1 MNFIDLNCDLGEN
14 ESAAC
19 REELMSLISSANIAC
34 GRHAG
39 SDETM
44 LHCAQLAAQYHVHA
58 GAHPGLSGNFGRDA
72 CIISATELITVID
85 EQIRRLLCHLTKEG
99 IPLHHI
105 KLHGAL
111 YHATDNDESLST
123 AFCQHVKNT
132 FPGVI
137 IYARSGGLTAQI
149 AHQLGVEVWEEC
161 FLDRG
166 YRADGSL
173 ITRGQPGDL
182 LETKVAVEERLAMI
196 TDQSMILRCGEKV
209 VTLDCQT
216 LCLHSDGAHALSFA
230 QIATQNKRS
239 L

>member
-1 MNFIDLNCDLGEN
+1 MNHIDLNCDLGEN

-19 REELMSLISSANIAC
+19 REELMSSISSANIAC
-34 GRHAG
+34 GGHAG

-44 LHCAQLAAQYHVHA
+44 LHCAQLAARHRVHA

-72 CIISATELITVID
+72 CITSDTELIAVID
-85 EQIRRLLCHLTKEG
+85 EQIRRLLCHLTKAG

-111 YHATDNDESLST
+111 YHATDNYESLSN
-123 AFCQHVKNT
+123 AFCHYVKNT

-149 AHQLGVEVWEEC
+149 AHQLGVTVWEEC

-173 ITRGQPGDL
+173 IPRGEPGDL
-182 LETKVAVEERLAMI
+182 LETKAVIEQRLSLI
-196 TDQSMILRCGEKV
+196 TEQSMILPCGESLVK
-209 VTLDCQT
+209 LACQT

-230 QIATQNKRS
+230 KIAAQKKRS

>member
-1 MNFIDLNCDLGEN
+1 MNHIDLNCDLGEN

-19 REELMSLISSANIAC
+19 REELMSLINSANVAC
-34 GRHAG
+34 GGHAG

-44 LHCAQLAAQYHVHA
+44 LHCAQLAARHHVHA
-58 GAHPGLSGNFGRDA
+58 GAHPGLCGNFGRDA
-72 CIISATELITVID
+72 CIISATELIPLID
-85 EQIRRLLCHLTKEG
+85 QQIRRLLFHLTKVG

-105 KLHGAL
+105 KLHGSL
-111 YHATDNDESLST
+111 YHATDNDEFLST
-123 AFCQHVKNT
+123 AFCEYVKNS

-149 AHQLGVEVWEEC
+149 AHQLGVTVWEEC

-173 ITRGQPGDL
+173 IPRGKPGDL
-182 LETKVAVEERLAMI
+182 LDTKAAIQERVTMI
-196 TDQSMILRCGEKV
+196 TEQCMILHCGESV
-209 VTLDCQT
+209 VKLACQT
-216 LCLHSDGAHALSFA
+216 LCLHSDGAHAISFA
-230 QIATQNKRS
+230 KIAAQKNRS